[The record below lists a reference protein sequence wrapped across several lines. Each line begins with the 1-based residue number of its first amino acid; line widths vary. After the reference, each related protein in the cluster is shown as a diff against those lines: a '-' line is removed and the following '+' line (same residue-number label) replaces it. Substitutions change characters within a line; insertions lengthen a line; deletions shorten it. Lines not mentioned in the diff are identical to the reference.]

1 MATSL
6 IASTN
11 TSPTECR
18 STHPASAGRYL
29 FIPWPSYIVASLVC
43 SDQSTR
49 TMAASNG
56 APVVVFDF
64 DKTIVDCDSDNWVVD
79 GVGATE
85 RFDELLRQLPW
96 NYAIDAMMGEL
107 HSQGKTIEDVKA
119 TLRTAPLSPHVAA
132 AIKSAHAFGCELR
145 VLSDAN
151 AFFIDTILAHH
162 GLAGYFSGTDTNP
175 AHVDA
180 AGRLTIRPYHEFHA
194 AAPGHGC
201 DLPTCPPNMCKGKV
215 MERILQEEEE
225 EASAGKR
232 RRRAVVYLGDGRGDY
247 CPSLKLREGDYVMPR
262 TGYPVC
268 DLLAGSPP
276 GAVRGTIRAWDGF
289 EDLARVLLGIVDA
302 ETAHAVAEADVSGV
316 VVAAPIRPECRG
328 ARLPHL

>member
-1 MATSL
+1 
-6 IASTN
+6 
-11 TSPTECR
+11 
-18 STHPASAGRYL
+18 
-29 FIPWPSYIVASLVC
+29 
-43 SDQSTR
+43 
-49 TMAASNG
+49 MAASNG
-56 APVVVFDF
+56 APLVVFDF

-79 GVGATE
+79 ALGATE

-119 TLRTAPLSPHVAA
+119 TLRTAPLSPHVVA
-132 AIKSAHAFGCELR
+132 AIKSAYALGRFLVRALISMEACRCELR

-151 AFFIDTILAHH
+151 AFFIETILEHH
-162 GLAGYFSGTDTNP
+162 GLPGYFSGTDTNP

-215 MERILQEEEE
+215 MERILREEE
-225 EASAGKR
+225 EAAASAGKL

-262 TGYPVC
+262 TGYPVY
-268 DLLAGSPP
+268 DLLLEGAPR
-276 GAVRGTIRAWDGF
+276 GAVRAWDGF
-289 EDLARVLLGIVDA
+289 EDLARVLLAIVDA
-302 ETAHAVAEADVSGV
+302 EIARAVAEDVVAAADKGTGGV
-316 VVAAPIRPECRG
+316 VVTAPAPVAECRG
-328 ARLPHL
+328 AAMPLHQDALLRPNAVRVPN